1 MIELIMNLKFS
12 DWVSFFALG
21 ISAVSLGTIL
31 YHKKT
36 EEKKFKLKI
45 REIASQILTNAKYIL
60 ENPPS
65 NGFDYTPN
73 IPCFRIDKLDE
84 CLSNKDT
91 FSREEIILIKDAR
104 DALYQ
109 AKVLIDE
116 VNSLDPALK
125 QNVSFRQ
132 RFPEVKENCINKIKT
147 CLTIEFT

>member
-1 MIELIMNLKFS
+1 MIELIMNLKLS
-12 DWVSFFALG
+12 DWISLFALV
-21 ISAVSLGTIL
+21 ISAVSLGAVL

-36 EEKKFKLKI
+36 HEKKFKLKI
-45 REIASQILTNAKYIL
+45 REIASQILTDAKYIL

-73 IPCFRIDKLDE
+73 IPFFRIDKLDE
-84 CLSNKDT
+84 CLSNKDS

-116 VNSLDPALK
+116 VNSLEPPLK

-132 RFPEVKENCINKIKT
+132 RFPEVKQNCINKIKT